1 MNLCTRLFS
10 RYFSYSLSSV
20 IKYSDESSL
29 REKGL
34 LLVQLIVHHSKEEG
48 LWCLGLETAGYAVST
63 NTKQGEMSVQP
74 AFFS

>member
-10 RYFSYSLSSV
+10 SCISYSLSSV
-20 IKYSDESSL
+20 KKYSDKSSL

-34 LLVQLIVHHSKEEG
+34 ILVQLIVHHSKEGG

-63 NTKQGEMSVQP
+63 VRKQGEMSVQP